1 MVLIF
6 VMIIK
11 FMWFVYSE
19 LWLIVAC
26 VVVCFSFSFYKF
38 ENLPLS
44 EDVTIVVW
52 CVTFLQKTVCYLAF
66 CIENHSLVL
75 HINGLHTQVVSCLN
89 LVGNH
94 FVLLFSS
101 L

>member
-19 LWLIVAC
+19 LWRIVTC

-44 EDVTIVVW
+44 EDVTIVV
-52 CVTFLQKTVCYLAF
+52 
-66 CIENHSLVL
+66 
-75 HINGLHTQVVSCLN
+75 
-89 LVGNH
+89 
-94 FVLLFSS
+94 
-101 L
+101 

>member
-6 VMIIK
+6 VIIIK
-11 FMWFVYSE
+11 FMWFVYNE

-52 CVTFLQKTVCYLAF
+52 YVTFL
-66 CIENHSLVL
+66 
-75 HINGLHTQVVSCLN
+75 
-89 LVGNH
+89 
-94 FVLLFSS
+94 
-101 L
+101 

>member
-11 FMWFVYSE
+11 FMWCVFSE

-26 VVVCFSFSFYKF
+26 VVVCFSFSFDKF

-44 EDVTIVVW
+44 EDVTIV
-52 CVTFLQKTVCYLAF
+52 FF
-66 CIENHSLVL
+66 
-75 HINGLHTQVVSCLN
+75 
-89 LVGNH
+89 
-94 FVLLFSS
+94 
-101 L
+101 

>member
-1 MVLIF
+1 MGLIF
-6 VMIIK
+6 VMIVK
-11 FMWFVYSE
+11 FMWCVYSE
-19 LWLIVAC
+19 LWLIDVC
-26 VVVCFSFSFYKF
+26 VVVCFNFSFYKF
-38 ENLPLS
+38 ESLPLS

-52 CVTFLQKTVCYLAF
+52 CVTFLQKTVCYQAF

-75 HINGLHTQVVSCLN
+75 HINGLHTQVVPCLN

-94 FVLLFSS
+94 VVLLLPS